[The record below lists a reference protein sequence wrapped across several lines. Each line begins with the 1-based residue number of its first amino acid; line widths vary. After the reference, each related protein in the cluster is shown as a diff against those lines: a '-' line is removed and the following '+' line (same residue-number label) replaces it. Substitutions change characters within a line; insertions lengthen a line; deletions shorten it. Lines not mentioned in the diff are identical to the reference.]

1 MIATGKASFRS
12 IQFNLSNKI
21 DNDTVCIHFLNKQQ
35 TYKLLSA
42 IIKVDFT
49 IINYF
54 IIDEFDCFFY
64 TRSVNIMTGIQYL
77 FKI

>member
-54 IIDEFDCFFY
+54 IIDEFDCFFILGQ
-64 TRSVNIMTGIQYL
+64 SIL
-77 FKI
+77 